1 MNILSQDIKY
11 LQGVGPKRAELLD
24 KELGIKTVNDL
35 LTYYPYKYV
44 DRSHVYKISEIDGN
58 MPYVQLCGQI
68 LSIETIGEGKGR
80 RMVAHFSDGTGVIDL
95 VWFQGIKYATDAYK
109 CRKPYLIFGKPTVFN
124 GRINIAHP
132 EIEDAPKDLLP
143 MARTTGNLFEENYLF
158 SNTDPLFNTSS
169 TSSNTKEEKSETS
182 CPFRPFYNTSDRMK
196 KGTINS
202 ATMAK
207 LTANMFK
214 ILTQPLPE
222 TLPPYISERLHLI
235 SFDQA
240 IRNIHY
246 PTNPDILRKAQLRL
260 KFEELFYIQLNLLR
274 YARSRQLKYSGLVF
288 TRIGDAFNGFYNN
301 HLPFELTGAQKRVI
315 KEIRADMKSG
325 RQMNRLLQG
334 DVGSG
339 KTLVALMCALMAI
352 DNGCQACIMA
362 PTEILA
368 EQHVETIR
376 NFLGDMPI
384 RVELLT
390 GTVKGKKRE
399 ALLEDLV
406 KDNINILV
414 GTHAVIEDNVM
425 FQHLG
430 LVIIDEQHRFGVA
443 QRAKLWMKN
452 TVPPHVLVMTATP
465 IPRTLAMTLY
475 GDLDVSIIDEL
486 PPGRKPIKTVHMFD
500 AHRDKIYNLM
510 RHELQLGRQIYIVYP
525 LIKETEKMDMKDLEA
540 GYEEISAAF
549 PNYKVS
555 KVHGKMKPA
564 EKDAEMQQFASHQTH
579 ILVSTTVIEVGVNV
593 PNASVMIIENAERF
607 GLSQLHQLRG
617 RVGRG
622 ADQSYCVLVTNY
634 KISEDTRKRVQIMVD
649 STDGFEIAEQ
659 DLKLRGP
666 GDLEG
671 TQQSGMAF
679 DLKIANLARDG
690 QILTIARN
698 TAQEVIDSDPEEN
711 NPQNLILW
719 RRLKELRK
727 ENINW
732 GAIS

>member
-1 MNILSQDIKY
+1 M
-11 LQGVGPKRAELLD
+11 QGVGPHRAELLE
-24 KELGIKTVNDL
+24 KELGIKTLGDL
-35 LTYYPYKYV
+35 LSYYPYKYV
-44 DRSHVYKISEIDGN
+44 DRSRIYRISDIDGN

-68 LSIETIGEGKGR
+68 LSMESIGEGRGR
-80 RMVAHFSDGTGVIDL
+80 RLVAHFSDGSGIIDL
-95 VWFQGIKYATDAYK
+95 VWFQGLKYVEKSVT
-109 CRKPYLIFGKPTVFN
+109 CRKSYLLFGKPQVFN
-124 GRINIAHP
+124 GRLQIAHP
-132 EIEDAPKDLLP
+132 EIEDAPQDVRP
-143 MARTTGNLFEENYLF
+143 MARTTGYLF
-158 SNTDPLFNTSS
+158 DDEGEMNRTTDQPSAPSATRAEGGDGLS
-169 TSSNTKEEKSETS
+169 
-182 CPFRPFYNTSDRMK
+182 FRPFYNTSERMK

-202 ATMAK
+202 AMMAK

-214 ILTQPLPE
+214 LLKEPLRE
-222 TLPPYISERLHLI
+222 TLPPYIVQKHHLI
-235 SFDQA
+235 SYDEA
-240 IRNIHY
+240 VRNIHF
-246 PTNPDILRKAQLRL
+246 PTSADLLRKAQARL
-260 KFEELFYIQLNLLR
+260 KFEELFYIQLNILR
-274 YARSRQLKYSGLVF
+274 YARSRQLKYRGLVF
-288 TRIGDAFNGFYNN
+288 GTIGDMFNGFYHD

-315 KEIRADMKSG
+315 REIRADMKSG

-339 KTLVALMCALMAI
+339 KTLVALMCALIAI

-376 NFLGDMPI
+376 NFLGDMPL

-390 GTVKGKKRE
+390 GTVKGKKRTE
-399 ALLEDLV
+399 ILDSLV
-406 KDNINILV
+406 SGKVNILV
-414 GTHAVIEDNVM
+414 GTHAVIEDSVV
-425 FQHLG
+425 FSRLG

-452 TVPPHVLVMTATP
+452 EVAPHVLVMTATP

-475 GDLDVSIIDEL
+475 GDLDVSVIDEL

-500 AHRDKIYNLM
+500 AHRQNIYKLM
-510 RHELQLGRQIYIVYP
+510 NHELSLGRQIYIVYP

-540 GYEEISAAF
+540 GYEEINAAF
-549 PNYKVS
+549 PTYKVS

-564 EKDAEMQQFASHQTH
+564 EKDSEMQRFASHETH

-622 ADQSYCVLVTNY
+622 ADQSYCVLVTKY
-634 KISEDTRKRVQIMVD
+634 QISEETRKRVQIMVD
-649 STDGFEIAEQ
+649 STDGFEIAEA

-679 DLKIANLARDG
+679 DLRIANLARDG
-690 QILTIARN
+690 QILTYARAA
-698 TAQEVIDSDPEEN
+698 AQEVIDGDPDES
-711 NPQNLILW
+711 NPQNDVLW
-719 RRLKELRK
+719 QRLRQLRK
-727 ENINW
+727 DNINW